1 MLLNEIP
8 SRSRTSRW
16 SGYTETAAHYEGK
29 DHAAKQ
35 EFVRRSLEQTA
46 PAHVLDV
53 GANTGAYSRIA
64 AKAGADVVA
73 WDSDVQA
80 TEIHW
85 QNALTAGLPI
95 LPIVADFARPT
106 PAVGWRNAESDS
118 LMARSAH
125 RFDCV
130 MMLGVLHHVLAS
142 DQIPLASVI
151 EQLAQIT
158 RRWAIL
164 EWIPREDSQFVE
176 LCRGRE
182 VLYEHLREE
191 YFVSVLSTRFAVRDR
206 ERLPNGRTL
215 WLVEAAR

>member
-1 MLLNEIP
+1 
-8 SRSRTSRW
+8 
-16 SGYTETAAHYEGK
+16 
-29 DHAAKQ
+29 
-35 EFVRRSLEQTA
+35 
-46 PAHVLDV
+46 
-53 GANTGAYSRIA
+53 
-64 AKAGADVVA
+64 
-73 WDSDVQA
+73 
-80 TEIHW
+80 
-85 QNALTAGLPI
+85 
-95 LPIVADFARPT
+95 
-106 PAVGWRNAESDS
+106 
-118 LMARSAH
+118 MARSAH